1 MNYYI
6 VISYRLNQI
15 MLLFKLKA
23 TREQNDDA
31 KEGCSVQKIKTEDP
45 EQFFFSSLR
54 L

>member
-23 TREQNDDA
+23 MREQNDDA
-31 KEGCSVQKIKTEDP
+31 KEGCSVQKIKTE
-45 EQFFFSSLR
+45 FFSPL
-54 L
+54 